1 MNRSLL
7 LLICLAAQPLLG
19 QVATVK
25 GYVADLSTGQPL
37 PSANVRIADSPIGG
51 VARQDGS
58 FLLRNVPYGNHDIL
72 IGFIGYESY
81 RLKISIM
88 SPDTTLPVVFL
99 KSSALKLSDIIIE
112 DRGLLHTRAI
122 AQQRSAAHLINV
134 ATEEILSAFPDPN
147 AAEALQRLPSIS
159 VQRDQGEGR
168 YVVLRGL
175 EPKMTAVLINGE
187 RSAISE
193 ELTRQV
199 PLDVVPSAIL
209 GEIEVHKTLTPD
221 LDADAVAGVVNL
233 QSRSA
238 FDRGLSP
245 WSGVM
250 AGGFNPIATGGIF
263 DARITRSLIVGEKHG
278 LLISGSMYETHRGSD
293 DIEMIWS
300 RRDAGQGPV
309 YAIDNQELR
318 DYLLTR
324 RRYGLGASWDY
335 RLNREHSFFARA
347 FYTRFHDDE
356 VRRRLRL
363 RYNRG
368 QFTMATDSAAT
379 VTNADVERE
388 TKETRFR
395 RSIGNFQ
402 IGSLNQMGRWTLD
415 SRGSYSRA
423 KEWIPDRRDI
433 TFRVRNVNLRY
444 DLDRP
449 NFPAFEVTNGVDV
462 HDPSVYSIKTLF
474 FEKYFVLEDEWAATL
489 NTTFQPPSDGIIRTL
504 RSGLKWRQKNR
515 TRDHDR
521 LRYDSYVGTM
531 FTMDQVSGRF
541 EDRDFLDNR
550 YRIGP
555 LPGPA
560 ETDEFLNTNFSNFV
574 FNPGGSK
581 IEDDPRAY
589 HADESVVSGYA
600 MAAFETNRWT
610 IVPGVRFEKTYL
622 NYRGNRVSITP
633 SGAYD
638 TTFTTKGHFEYY
650 YFFPGVN
657 VSYDMTRD
665 LKWRFAVTRS
675 LARPD
680 YYDLVPYEL
689 IDADDQTLSRGN
701 PLLRPALAINV
712 DAGLEY
718 YSIPSSFVSAHVFF
732 KTIDRFIYP
741 RVFIE
746 NTGPLAGYRIT
757 DKVNGKTARIWGLE
771 ITTHYRLPES
781 FKHFG
786 LSASYTFT
794 QSDASF
800 PERTDEMNLPG
811 QGDHTWNLALMYDRR
826 RISVRLAATYNSS
839 YLFIPSTV
847 PTDDIFM
854 DRHFQ
859 LDASM
864 SYRFVR
870 WMSAYLE
877 LINMTDEPYV
887 TYQGSRRQKIQQ
899 EFYSWWGHAG
909 IRVEF

>member
-7 LLICLAAQPLLG
+7 LLCLYGSPLFAQVG
-19 QVATVK
+19 TIK

-37 PSANVRIADSPIGG
+37 PSANVRIASSLIGG
-51 VARQDGS
+51 VARNDGS
-58 FLLRNVPYGNHDIL
+58 FLLKNVPYGDHEL
-72 IGFIGYESY
+72 VIGFIGYESY
-81 RLKISIM
+81 RLTISIT
-88 SPDTTLPVVFL
+88 SDTTLPVVYL
-99 KSSALKLSDIIIE
+99 KPSALRLSDIVIE
-112 DRGLLHTRAI
+112 DRHILHTRAL
-122 AQQRSAAHLINV
+122 ARQRSANHLVNV
-134 ATEEILSAFPDPN
+134 ATEELLIAFPNPN

-175 EPKMTAVLINGE
+175 EPKMTTVLINGE

-233 QSRSA
+233 QSRNA
-238 FDRGLSP
+238 FDRGIAP
-245 WSGVM
+245 WSGVL
-250 AGGFNPIATGGIF
+250 AGGFNPIATGGIV
-263 DARITRSLIVGEKHG
+263 DAQITRSLIIGDKLG

-293 DIEMIWS
+293 DVEMIWS
-300 RRDAGQGPV
+300 RDDFGQGPV
-309 YAIDNQELR
+309 YVIDNQELR

-324 RRYGLGASWDY
+324 KRYGLGAGWDY
-335 RLNREHSFFARA
+335 RPTREHSFFARA

-356 VRRRLRL
+356 VRRRLRV
-363 RYNRG
+363 RYDRG
-368 QFTMATDSAAT
+368 QFTSATNLEAT

-402 IGSLNQMGRWTLD
+402 IGSLNRFGRWSIN

-433 TFRVRNVNLRY
+433 TFRVRNVNLQY
-444 DLDRP
+444 DLDNP
-449 NFPAFEVTNGVDV
+449 NFPTFTVTNGVDI
-462 HDPSVYSIKTLF
+462 HDPSVYRIKTLF
-474 FEKYFVLEDEWAATL
+474 FEEYFVLEDEWSTAVHA
-489 NTTFQPPSDGIIRTL
+489 TFQPVSNTIAQAL
-504 RSGLKWRQKNR
+504 QWGLKWRQKNR

-521 LRYDSYVGTM
+521 RRYDSYTGPT
-531 FTMDQVSGRF
+531 FTMDQVAGKF
-541 EDRDFLDNR
+541 EDRDFLDDR

-555 LPGPA
+555 LPGPE
-560 ETDEFLNTNFSNFV
+560 ETDDFLNANFSNFI

-589 HADESVVSGYA
+589 RADETVVSGYA
-600 MAAFETNRWT
+600 MGTFRSGEWT
-610 IVPGVRFEKTYL
+610 IVPGLRFEKTYL

-633 SGAYD
+633 AGTYD
-638 TTFTTKGHFEYY
+638 TTYSTKGHFEYY

-657 VSYDMTRD
+657 VSYDMAREV
-665 LKWRFAVTRS
+665 KWRFAVTRS

-689 IDADDQTLSRGN
+689 IDADDSTLSRGN
-701 PLLRPALAINV
+701 PLLQPALAINV

-718 YSIPSSFVSAHVFF
+718 YSVPSTFLSVNIFF
-732 KTIDRFIYP
+732 KNIDRFIYP
-741 RVFIE
+741 RVFIDT
-746 NTGPLAGYRIT
+746 TGPFAGFRVS
-757 DKVNGKTARIWGLE
+757 DKLNGKSAWIWGLE
-771 ITTHYRLPES
+771 FTTHYRFPN
-781 FKHFG
+781 HFG
-786 LSASYTFT
+786 FSASYTFT

-800 PERTDEMNLPG
+800 PGRSDEMQLPG
-811 QGDHTWNLALMYDRR
+811 QGDHTWSMAVLYDQRR
-826 RISVRLAATYNSS
+826 FSARLAATYHSA

-847 PTDDIFM
+847 PSDDIFM

-859 LDASM
+859 LDARL
-864 SYRFVR
+864 SYRFTKWLSGYV
-870 WMSAYLE
+870 E
-877 LINMTDEPYV
+877 FINLTDQPYV
-887 TYQGSRRQKIQQ
+887 TYQGSRRQKTQQ

-909 IRVEF
+909 MRFEF